1 VNILITG
8 ADGFIGRALV
18 ARLLTSGM
26 LPGLG
31 DARRQVVLLDRD
43 FAATATDARV
53 RLVPGDIADPDT
65 WRVALRDPVDCVF
78 HLASVPGGAAEA
90 NFELGLRVNLQAT
103 QGLLEALR
111 AQATPAKVV
120 FASTIGVYGV
130 PMPEVIDENT
140 VPEPSL
146 SYGAHKLLGEI
157 LITDYSR
164 RGFID
169 GRSLRLPGIVA
180 RPPQAAGMLS
190 AFLSDLIRALS
201 AGRSFDCPVAKE
213 GMSWWMSR
221 ACVVENLLHAAA
233 LNGAQAKKRR
243 VWLLPV
249 LHASLGEVVAAIA
262 RVHGCEVSSRVTY
275 SPDDALQAQFAN
287 YPPLRCPASVEAGF
301 RNDVTLEALVQRAV
315 DGLAGP

>member
-1 VNILITG
+1 MNILITG

-18 ARLLTSGM
+18 ARLLKSGL

-31 DARRQVVLLDRD
+31 DARRQVILLDRG
-43 FAATATDARV
+43 FGAAPSDARV
-53 RLVPGDIADPDT
+53 RLVSGDIADRDT
-65 WRVALRDPVDCVF
+65 WREALRDPVDCVF
-78 HLASVPGGAAEA
+78 HLASIPGGAAEA

-103 QGLLEALR
+103 LTLLEELR
-111 AQATPAKVV
+111 LQAQATPPKVV

-130 PMPEVIDENT
+130 PMPDVIDETT
-140 VPEPSL
+140 VPAPSL

-164 RGFID
+164 RGYID

-180 RPPQAAGMLS
+180 RPPQASGMLS

-201 AGRSFDCPVAKE
+201 AGRSFDCPVGKD

-233 LNGAQAKKRR
+233 LSDEQAALRR

-249 LHASLGEVVAAIA
+249 LHASLGDVVAAIA
-262 RVHGCEVSSRVTY
+262 RVHGTEVLSRVTY
-275 SPDDALQAQFAN
+275 HSNPALQAQFAS
-287 YPPLRCPASVEAGF
+287 YPPLRCPASLEAGF
-301 RNDVTLEALVQRAV
+301 RNDTTLDALVQRAL
-315 DGLAGP
+315 DGP